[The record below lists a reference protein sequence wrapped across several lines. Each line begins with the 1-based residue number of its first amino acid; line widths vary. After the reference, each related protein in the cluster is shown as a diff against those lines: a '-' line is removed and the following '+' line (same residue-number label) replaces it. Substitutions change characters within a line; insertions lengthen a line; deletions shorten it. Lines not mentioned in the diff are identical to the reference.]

1 MSKATPEAVIVSSVA
16 PAVTNAAPVVTTS
29 TVPTVTSTVPANP
42 VVTNTT
48 STTLITRDTFTT
60 KRIMGLV
67 LVLSL
72 IGLGIAWI
80 ALSVAGLPGWINIVL
95 IIVALLMIVVIGWL
109 FFSP

>member
-1 MSKATPEAVIVSSVA
+1 MSKAVPEAVIVSS
-16 PAVTNAAPVVTTS
+16 PTPVSDVVKPQANTIS
-29 TVPTVTSTVPANP
+29 T
-42 VVTNTT
+42 
-48 STTLITRDTFTT
+48 TTLINKDTFTT
-60 KRIMGLV
+60 KRVMGLV

-72 IGLGIAWI
+72 LGLGIAWI

>member
-1 MSKATPEAVIVSSVA
+1 MSKAVPEAVIVSSPAPVA
-16 PAVTNAAPVVTTS
+16 ANAVTPVASTVTT
-29 TVPTVTSTVPANP
+29 TSLV
-42 VVTNTT
+42 
-48 STTLITRDTFTT
+48 SKDTFTT
-60 KRIMGLV
+60 KRVMGLV

>member
-1 MSKATPEAVIVSSVA
+1 MSKAVPEAVIVSS
-16 PAVTNAAPVVTTS
+16 PAPVAANAVSTTTAPVASTVTT
-29 TVPTVTSTVPANP
+29 TSLV
-42 VVTNTT
+42 
-48 STTLITRDTFTT
+48 SKDTFTT
-60 KRIMGLV
+60 KRVMGLV

>member
-1 MSKATPEAVIVSSVA
+1 MSKAAPEAVIVSSPA
-16 PAVTNAAPVVTTS
+16 PVAVTSNVATTS
-29 TVPTVTSTVPANP
+29 
-42 VVTNTT
+42 
-48 STTLITRDTFTT
+48 LITKDTFTT

>member
-1 MSKATPEAVIVSSVA
+1 MSKAVPEAVIVSS
-16 PAVTNAAPVVTTS
+16 PTPVSDVVKPQANTIS
-29 TVPTVTSTVPANP
+29 T
-42 VVTNTT
+42 
-48 STTLITRDTFTT
+48 TTLITKDTFTT
-60 KRIMGLV
+60 KRVMGLV

-72 IGLGIAWI
+72 LGLGIAWI

>member
-1 MSKATPEAVIVSSVA
+1 MSKATPEAVIVSSA
-16 PAVTNAAPVVTTS
+16 TPAVTNTTPVVTTS
-29 TVPTVTSTVPANP
+29 PVVTSTVPANP

-60 KRIMGLV
+60 KRVMGLV

>member
-1 MSKATPEAVIVSSVA
+1 MSKATPEAVIVSSATPV
-16 PAVTNAAPVVTTS
+16 VTNTTPVVTTS
-29 TVPTVTSTVPANP
+29 PVVTSTVPANP

-60 KRIMGLV
+60 KRVMGLV